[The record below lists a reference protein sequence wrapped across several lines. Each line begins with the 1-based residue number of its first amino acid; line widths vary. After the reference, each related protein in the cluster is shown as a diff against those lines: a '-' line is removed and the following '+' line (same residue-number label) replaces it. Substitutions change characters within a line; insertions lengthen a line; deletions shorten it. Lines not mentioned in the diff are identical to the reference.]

1 MCHVLEN
8 SFMNGFNKL
17 GDFGGSRGLD
27 KNLGGLAEPPR
38 SCRKKRVMNGA
49 PMVWVGSSHPPG
61 PERRARPVAALSS
74 MSVCHYKGRV
84 KTEWFVGVSA

>member
-17 GDFGGSRGLD
+17 GDFGGSRGLY

-38 SCRKKRVMNGA
+38 SCRKKRVINGDNY
-49 PMVWVGSSHPPG
+49 
-61 PERRARPVAALSS
+61 ALD
-74 MSVCHYKGRV
+74 
-84 KTEWFVGVSA
+84 TESIFGYV